1 MAKSAQ
7 KVLEIEII
15 EDDVEE
21 ETLEEEIEEASD
33 EVSDE
38 VSEEKL
44 EVPEGGIADLV
55 MDDDEI
61 DEIYGEKASDYG
73 DVGIAQF
80 PALAERMAKYG
91 RNEDKFLAHVA
102 AGELVIPFQ
111 FLKDEAIKK
120 RIFDVLEEAGVE
132 NPEAYVVGSDENDL
146 NPTTGLPEF
155 FLKRLMKGISSAFK
169 SVIEVIKTIAP
180 IVLPIVLSFTP
191 LGPIYGA
198 AMGSG
203 IGTLLAGGD
212 LQDALKAGLISG
224 ATGALF
230 KGFSKGKPG
239 QSFFD
244 KVGEGFSNP
253 GGRVS
258 ATFEGL
264 TDGAGVKGG
273 GPLDFFRK
281 FDPAADAF
289 AVQNYQEL
297 ASLGL
302 EPGSEAFLKKD
313 ALVNEQIEKAN
324 NVEVTS
330 DNAVTDTLVNPDGTP
345 IVEKV
350 TQPTVNSASGNATT
364 TILGE
369 SALTSTIDSTLKNL
383 SPEQLAQYQQL
394 SPAGKVTYLQQVSV
408 NNAARGVAGGQS
420 TGTTVGQTNLPTED
434 PGFLQKMKDRFVR
447 GGKSEQQLI
456 DLRTSNENLYKIRHT
471 DASGVYS
478 GTPGGLEAASLVGQP
493 GFVTKFGPTA
503 LAGLGIMGAAG
514 GFKVPEQ
521 EEVGLVD
528 RDDQGNVITGQDL
541 IDADPGKYLVK
552 DLGSRVLNEETGE
565 YEDADESG
573 YYDTMVASQRNF
585 TVDDRD
591 PSVFDRPGVMAA
603 ADGGAIYPRRSGG
616 IMPNEGVAGKD
627 SVRAMLMPGEF
638 VMTTDAVRG
647 LGQGNLDSGIQSMY
661 SVMRN
666 LERRGRATA

>member
-21 ETLEEEIEEASD
+21 ETLEEELEEASD
-33 EVSDE
+33 EDSDE
-38 VSEEKL
+38 VSEEEL

-61 DEIYGEKASDYG
+61 EEIYGEKASDFG

-155 FLKRLMKGISSAFK
+155 FLKKLFKGIAKVFK
-169 SVIEVIKTIAP
+169 KIVKVIKKVLP
-180 IVLPIVLSFTP
+180 VVLPIVLSFTP

-212 LQDALKAGLISG
+212 LKDALKAGLISG

-281 FDPAADAF
+281 FDPAADA
-289 AVQNYQEL
+289 L
-297 ASLGL
+297 AKGAYL
-302 EPGSEAFLKKD
+302 EPGSEAFLAREAAEKTA
-313 ALVNEQIEKAN
+313 ALEKTTT
-324 NVEVTS
+324 EVTG
-330 DNAVTDTLVNPDGTP
+330 DNAATDPALGADGLPVDT
-345 IVEKV
+345 VKKV
-350 TQPTVNSASGNATT
+350 TLEPVGSATSEASNA
-364 TILGE
+364 ILGPNAV
-369 SALTSTIDSTLKNL
+369 SLNTPLSNLTD
-383 SPEQLAQYQQL
+383 AQKAVYQQL
-394 SPAGKVTYLQQVSV
+394 NPAERARYLQQVSV
-408 NNAARGVAGGQS
+408 NSTNPGADGFNIAGGQS
-420 TGTTVGQTNLPTED
+420 TGNTVGQTNLPTED

-447 GGKSEQQLI
+447 GGKSEQEISLAA
-456 DLRTSNENLYKIRHT
+456 DKAVTDYKAAAKFDGVQPTAAGIAEAR
-471 DASGVYS
+471 ASV
-478 GTPGGLEAASLVGQP
+478 QP

-521 EEVGLVD
+521 EEVGLVE
-528 RDDQGNVITGQDL
+528 RDSQGNVITGQDL
-541 IDADPGKYLVK
+541 IDADPGRYMVK

-603 ADGGAIYPRRSGG
+603 ADGGIVYPRRSGG

>member
-21 ETLEEEIEEASD
+21 ETLEEELEEASD
-33 EVSDE
+33 EDSDE
-38 VSEEKL
+38 VSEEEL

-61 DEIYGEKASDYG
+61 EEIYGEKASDFG

-155 FLKRLMKGISSAFK
+155 FLKKLFKGISKVFK
-169 SVIEVIKTIAP
+169 KIVKVIKKVLP
-180 IVLPIVLSFTP
+180 VVLPIVLSFTP

-212 LQDALKAGLISG
+212 LKDALKAGLISG

-273 GPLDFFRK
+273 GPLDFFRE
-281 FDPAADAF
+281 FDPAADA
-289 AVQNYQEL
+289 L
-297 ASLGL
+297 AKGAYL
-302 EPGSEAFLKKD
+302 EPGSEAFL
-313 ALVNEQIEKAN
+313 AREAAEKTAEKTAVETSN
-324 NVEVTS
+324 TEVTS
-330 DNAVTDTLVNPDGTP
+330 DNAVTDTLVNPDGSP
-345 IVEKV
+345 IVETV
-350 TQPTVNSASGNATT
+350 SQPTVNSASGNATN

-369 SALTSTIDSTLKNL
+369 GALTSTIDSTLKNL

-447 GGKSEQQLI
+447 GGKSEQELI
-456 DLRTSNENLYKIRHT
+456 DLRTTNENLYKIRHT

-478 GTPGGLEAASLVGQP
+478 GTPGGLEAASLVGHP

-521 EEVGLVD
+521 EEVGLVE
-528 RDDQGNVITGQDL
+528 RDSQGNVITGQDL
-541 IDADPGKYLVK
+541 IDADPGKYMVK

-573 YYDTMVASQRNF
+573 YYDTIVASQRNF

-591 PSVFDRPGVMAA
+591 PSVFDRPRVMAA

>member
-1 MAKSAQ
+1 MAKLA
-7 KVLEIEII
+7 KKALEVEVI
-15 EDDVEE
+15 EDDLEEELEEELEDLDDAEE
-21 ETLEEEIEEASD
+21 ETEDDAEA
-33 EVSDE
+33 
-38 VSEEKL
+38 KL

-61 DEIYGEKASDYG
+61 DEIYGEKASDFG

-169 SVIEVIKTIAP
+169 SVINVIKKIAP
-180 IVLPIVLSFTP
+180 IVLPIVLSMTP

-198 AMGSG
+198 AFGSG

-212 LQDALKAGLISG
+212 LKDALKAGLISG

-230 KGFSKGKPG
+230 KGFSKGEPG

-244 KVGEGFSNP
+244 KVGEGFSDP
-253 GGRVS
+253 GARIG

-273 GPLDFFRK
+273 GPLKFFRK
-281 FDPAADAF
+281 FNPGADA
-289 AVQNYQEL
+289 AAITNY
-297 ASLGL
+297 L
-302 EPGSEAFLKKD
+302 EPGSPEFIAREAKE
-313 ALVNEQIEKAN
+313 AAAVEASTA
-324 NVEVTS
+324 EVTGDS
-330 DNAVTDTLVNPDGTP
+330 TDVTDTNLGADGLPVDKVVTTDVTP
-345 IVEKV
+345 V
-350 TQPTVNSASGNATT
+350 SAAAET
-364 TILGE
+364 TIIGKGQLNIG
-369 SALTSTIDSTLKNL
+369 LDNTLKNL
-383 SPEQLAQYQQL
+383 SPEQLAQYQALNPVEQ
-394 SPAGKVTYLQQVSV
+394 AQYLQQISVS
-408 NNAARGVAGGQS
+408 NATPGADILSGRGGDSAGN
-420 TGTTVGQTNLPTED
+420 TVSQTSLPAED
-434 PGFLQKMKDRFVR
+434 PGFLEKMRDRFVR
-447 GGKSEQQLI
+447 GGKSKDEL
-456 DLRTSNENLYKIRHT
+456 NLLGDKAVAKYKAAAKF
-471 DASGVYS
+471 DGVQATAA
-478 GTPGGLEAASLVGQP
+478 GIAEARAAVQP
-493 GFVTKFGPTA
+493 GLLTKFGPSA

-528 RDDQGNVITGQDL
+528 RDSDGNVITGQDL
-541 IDADPGKYLVK
+541 IDADPGKYMVK
-552 DLGSRVLNEETGE
+552 DLGSRVLNEDTGE
-565 YEDADESG
+565 YEDADQSG
-573 YYDTMVASQRNF
+573 YYDTMVASQRDF
-585 TVDDRD
+585 TVDNRQ
-591 PSVFDRPGVMAA
+591 PSVFDRRGVMAA

-666 LERRGRATA
+666 LESRGRKTA

>member
-21 ETLEEEIEEASD
+21 ETLEEELEEASD
-33 EVSDE
+33 EDSDE
-38 VSEEKL
+38 VSEEEL

-61 DEIYGEKASDYG
+61 EEIYGEKASDFG

-155 FLKRLMKGISSAFK
+155 FLKKLFKGIAKVFK
-169 SVIEVIKTIAP
+169 KIVKVIKKVLP
-180 IVLPIVLSFTP
+180 VVLPIVLSFTP

-212 LQDALKAGLISG
+212 LKDALKAGLISG

-230 KGFSKGKPG
+230 KGFTGDK
-239 QSFFD
+239 SFFGNV
-244 KVGEGFSNP
+244 KEGLSGAGERFG
-253 GGRVS
+253 
-258 ATFEGL
+258 ATF
-264 TDGAGVKGG
+264 D
-273 GPLDFFRK
+273 
-281 FDPAADAF
+281 
-289 AVQNYQEL
+289 
-297 ASLGL
+297 
-302 EPGSEAFLKKD
+302 
-313 ALVNEQIEKAN
+313 
-324 NVEVTS
+324 
-330 DNAVTDTLVNPDGTP
+330 AVTDGVGGKPFFDPKFVPPSALEQGADLSGGAEKLIETTVEGSGKNVSDAVLAQDKASLVTDGTQFFDD
-345 IVEKV
+345 VAF
-350 TQPTVNSASGNATT
+350 QDANAA
-364 TILGE
+364 
-369 SALTSTIDSTLKNL
+369 ALTQDAAILENVGSGVGEAVNVVAPTLTPDL
-383 SPEQLAQYQQL
+383 SAVLEGL
-394 SPAGKVTYLQQVSV
+394 SPAQQAAFETLSPAAQTTYLQQLKVNTVLPGEALVNGQSARGTQVSV
-408 NNAARGVAGGQS
+408 DPALADDRSIFKKGVDRVFGRGDRSKEMIAYDQQQAAQSAKKTLELAGKP
-420 TGTTVGQTNLPTED
+420 TNDYAAKLA
-434 PGFLQKMKDRFVR
+434 
-447 GGKSEQQLI
+447 I
-456 DLRTSNENLYKIRHT
+456 DSAVK
-471 DASGVYS
+471 AA
-478 GTPGGLEAASLVGQP
+478 TPGIITKYVPALAVGSLAAS
-493 GFVTKFGPTA
+493 
-503 LAGLGIMGAAG
+503 AG
-514 GFKVPEQ
+514 GFFDVPEQ
-521 EEVGLVD
+521 EEVGLVE
-528 RDDQGNVITGQDL
+528 RDSQGNVITGQDL
-541 IDADPGKYLVK
+541 IEADPGRYMVK
-552 DLGSRVLNEETGE
+552 NLGSRVLNEETGE

-573 YYDTMVASQRNF
+573 YYDTIGSSERRF
-585 TVDDRD
+585 TVDDRE
-591 PSVFDRPGVMAA
+591 PSVFDRPRVMAA
-603 ADGGAIYPRRSGG
+603 ADGGIVYPRRSGG